1 MAILSQHDLGF
12 TVNIWCLM
20 LQKLQGFFFFFFFLT
35 SSTNI
40 DSLQLCCMKKI
51 PTSFQCHLSLS
62 LLTPAVIDVQTAP
75 AFPYLMCTR
84 LSLMPTFEANRSE
97 PGGGKSRGEQR
108 RFEGKWKAWPKR
120 KKQIRGEADG
130 VREEFG
136 KMFDKKTGQLMLLC
150 FLFGWKCFKISLSCT
165 EWSVSCYS
173 WQLLYLQADLA
184 SGFYLK
190 QTWEALTQFWH
201 LNQRLNW
208 VLVFK
213 NWRRK

>member
-1 MAILSQHDLGF
+1 MAILPQHDLGF

-20 LQKLQGFFFFFFFLT
+20 LQKLQGFFFFFFT

-51 PTSFQCHLSLS
+51 PMSFQCRLSLS

-97 PGGGKSRGEQR
+97 PGGGKSRGEWR

-136 KMFDKKTGQLMLLC
+136 KCLIRRLDSWCCCAFCSDGNALKYHFLAQNEVLAVIPDSCSIFRLIWRQDFTWNRREKLWPSFD
-150 FLFGWKCFKISLSCT
+150 
-165 EWSVSCYS
+165 
-173 WQLLYLQADLA
+173 
-184 SGFYLK
+184 
-190 QTWEALTQFWH
+190 TWT
-201 LNQRLNW
+201 RG
-208 VLVFK
+208 
-213 NWRRK
+213 